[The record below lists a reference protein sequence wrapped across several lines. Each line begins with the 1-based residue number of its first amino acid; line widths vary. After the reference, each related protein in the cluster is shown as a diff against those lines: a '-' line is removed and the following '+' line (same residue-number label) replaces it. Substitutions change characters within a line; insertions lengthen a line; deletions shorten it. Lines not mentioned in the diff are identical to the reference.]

1 MEIFTAVLLKWNEWN
16 AILGPGLGHDKDKC
30 DLRQFEALVYP
41 NIRHW

>member
-1 MEIFTAVLLKWNEWN
+1 MEIFTAVLLNEWN
-16 AILGPGLGHDKDKC
+16 AILGSGLGHDKDKY